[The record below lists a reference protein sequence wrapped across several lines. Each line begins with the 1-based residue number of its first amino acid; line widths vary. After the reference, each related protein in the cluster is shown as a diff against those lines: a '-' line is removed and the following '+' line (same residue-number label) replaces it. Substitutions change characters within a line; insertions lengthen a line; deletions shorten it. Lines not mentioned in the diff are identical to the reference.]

1 MQVTVSKVEEPNPT
15 IVHLDNILH
24 IDDVNLIEQEMTNP
38 SFKWSWNRV
47 TAKNDGFPENLPI
60 RDSGQMVA
68 PALGG
73 AESKYADMVVKALVD
88 NAKMPIKEVVRAKAN
103 MLFPQPA
110 GLPKDFHMPHT
121 DKEIP
126 WNKSCDHVTAL
137 YYVNDADGPTYF
149 FNKKFGEDL
158 SGMHIIDQMSPKKGR
173 LVIFNSNQYH
183 ASSSPINSEKRIVIN
198 IVLKVGD

>member
-24 IDDVNLIEQEMTNP
+24 IDDVNLIEQEMTDP

-88 NAKMPIKEVVRAKAN
+88 NAKMPIKEVVEQK
-103 MLFPQPA
+103 QICY
-110 GLPKDFHMPHT
+110 FHNQQDYQKIFTCHT
-121 DKEIP
+121 Q
-126 WNKSCDHVTAL
+126 T
-137 YYVNDADGPTYF
+137 
-149 FNKKFGEDL
+149 KKYRG
-158 SGMHIIDQMSPKKGR
+158 IN
-173 LVIFNSNQYH
+173 LVIM
-183 ASSSPINSEKRIVIN
+183 
-198 IVLKVGD
+198 